1 MDPQDWPGLFRA
13 LILPITPTRWHRSL
27 RTAIVLTIAVF
38 LSLLFQFEQV
48 AWTVITI
55 LILSMPE
62 VGTTWRK
69 ALSRIGGTVVGATGG
84 IAMIAMFPQSTI
96 MVLLLFGA
104 TLVVGLYLSMTMIT
118 SMYTYFM
125 VVVTMIIVST
135 SAWDAPLDVQQLGL
149 ERFQSTLLGVICVT
163 FGATVLWPVRAE
175 DQLIDSMVHRVTMA
189 RQRLEWVIGVLRS
202 TNEPGSQPMDIVATP
217 LAHQL
222 ALFQAASM
230 ESHVIRNHRETIMVL
245 LTVVDRIGSSAAE
258 IDQET
263 AATASELLES
273 SCRDTV
279 CEILE
284 SIMHALS
291 RIEETRESRQPEL
304 LEEDIERINAL
315 ADRLEAQ
322 RAGISES
329 NLLSLTSSVVRMGRM
344 VNHLQVLEQWCAGTL
359 VDTTFLHDQ
368 TPLVEA
374 RLNRSILEPFRH
386 IDVLSMHTAIKGSVA
401 AMAALL
407 IVASLHWGS
416 VGATAVVTCVLVMLP
431 TIGGSLAKAMQRIA
445 GAFIGAVFGVAVMA
459 GLGPNT
465 IDIGPLLLIVAFVGF
480 VTQWVMLARWDIAY
494 AGMQFA
500 FAFAITMLAYSSA
513 TANIDSGIDRVFGI
527 FVGMIVALLVLWL
540 IWPVRAS
547 DRVLFSLGEAARLM
561 GRFIQRG
568 LLTEEQEQE
577 QRPLNGFRYRIAWLL
592 ADAYR
597 FRQEA
602 RFERGLLPTAEA
614 PALEMGMLLQS
625 LNFRIHAV
633 VQNRLEHEQVKAYG
647 KLDVVHALLEAI
659 TQRLQ
664 DIGDLLEHGTPLGQ
678 STLDEQLSKAHDVMD
693 TVDGMTPADM
703 LLVRTQVGYYAE
715 VIKLLP
721 SIEEEA
727 QRNYDLFGGS

>member
-13 LILPITPTRWHRSL
+13 LVLPITPTRWHRSL
-27 RTAIVLTIAVF
+27 RTAIVLTLAVF
-38 LSLLFQFEQV
+38 ISLLLQFEQV

-62 VGTTWRK
+62 VGTTWQK
-69 ALSRIGGTVVGATGG
+69 ALERIGGTLVGAIGG

-135 SAWDAPLDVQQLGL
+135 AAWDAPLDVQQLGL
-149 ERFQSTLLGVICVT
+149 ERFQSTLLGVLCVT

-175 DQLIDSMVHRVTMA
+175 DQLIDSMVQRVTRA
-189 RQRLEWVIGVLRS
+189 RERLGWVVGVLRS
-202 TNEPGSQPMDIVATP
+202 TNEVGSQPLDVTPTP

-222 ALFQAASM
+222 SLFQAASM
-230 ESHVIRNHRETIMVL
+230 ESHVIRKHRETIMVL
-245 LTVVDRIGSSAAE
+245 LTVVDRIGSSSAE

-263 AATASELLES
+263 AASASELLES

-279 CEILE
+279 CEVLE
-284 SIMHALS
+284 SLMNVLS
-291 RIEETRESRQPEL
+291 CIESARADQQPKLAREDVDRV
-304 LEEDIERINAL
+304 NAL
-315 ADRLEAQ
+315 VDRLEEQ
-322 RAGISES
+322 RAGITSS
-329 NLLSLTSSVVRMGRM
+329 DLLSLTSSVARMGRM
-344 VNHLQVLEQWCAGTL
+344 ANHLQVLEQWCAGDL
-359 VDTTFLHDQ
+359 VDTTYLTDQ

-374 RLNRSILEPFRH
+374 RLNRSIFEPFRH
-386 IDVLSMHTAIKGSVA
+386 IDELAMHTAIKASVA
-401 AMAALL
+401 AMVALL
-407 IVASLHWGS
+407 VVASMHWGS

-431 TIGGSLAKAMQRIA
+431 TIGGSLAKAMQRIG

-459 GLGPNT
+459 ALGPNT
-465 IDIGPLLLIVAFVGF
+465 IDVAPLLLIVAGVGF
-480 VTQWVMLARWDIAY
+480 VAQWVMLARWDIAY

-500 FAFAITMLAYSSA
+500 FAFAITALAYSSA
-513 TANIDSGIDRVFGI
+513 TENIDSGIDRVFGI
-527 FVGMIVALLVLWL
+527 FVGMVVAILVLWL

-547 DRVLFSLGEAARLM
+547 QRVLFSLGEAARLM

-602 RFERGLLPTAEA
+602 RFERRLLPTAQA

-633 VQNRLEHEQVKAYG
+633 VQNRLEHEQVRAYG
-647 KLDVVHALLEAI
+647 KLEPVHALLEDI
-659 TQRLQ
+659 TQRLE
-664 DIGDLLEHGTPLGQ
+664 DIGDLLEYGTPLPESRLESGLKQ
-678 STLDEQLSKAHDVMD
+678 AHEAMD
-693 TVDGMTPADM
+693 GVEGMTPADM
-703 LLVRTQVGYYAE
+703 LLVRTQVGYYTE
-715 VIKLLP
+715 VIRLLP

-727 QRNYDLFGGS
+727 QRNHDLFGRT